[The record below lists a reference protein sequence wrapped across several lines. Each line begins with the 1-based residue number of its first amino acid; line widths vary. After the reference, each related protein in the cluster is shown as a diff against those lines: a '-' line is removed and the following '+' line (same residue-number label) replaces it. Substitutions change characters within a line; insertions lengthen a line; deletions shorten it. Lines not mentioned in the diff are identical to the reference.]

1 MNWKASLL
9 ALASLPSV
17 MNADDSYLYT
27 SPAAFAATLQTITQ
41 KLEGDLNVIRST
53 FMPLFSTDETIRS
66 QTRLCVEILR
76 GWALTNEAPS
86 LSALTIAALE
96 MLEVRDHE
104 FGRLALLASVVGEIE
119 NTTPYHSNM
128 HYRKVFL
135 QLMRLIANHNEIY
148 AGTAKTFSDREICL
162 LMAAAS
168 IHDVGHDG
176 LGNKV
181 DGVHQRGRLETRS
194 FDIMTRWMT
203 PMGFTDAETLQALRT
218 MLMGTD
224 VSPVGDP
231 RAPVNQMKAAY
242 RAHFLDQK
250 HEMEPLNLTP
260 DLKPLETDPALSM
273 MAVILQEADIATS
286 AGIDYAVTKYET
298 ALIGAE
304 YHIPESLPQHVINF
318 LRDVCARQFL
328 SDAGQR
334 LYAANMARIYALA
347 QKDVESGNLPYPD
360 MHHADLVV
368 GTGFGAL
375 LPSDIIH

>member
-1 MNWKASLL
+1 MNWKASLQ
-9 ALASLPSV
+9 ALGAVPS
-17 MNADDSYLYT
+17 ALDSDDSYLYT
-27 SPAAFAATLQTITQ
+27 SPSAFAQTLHSICQ
-41 KLEGDLNVIRST
+41 KLEDDLKIIRES
-53 FMPLFSTDETIRS
+53 FMPLFSTEDSVRG
-66 QTRLCVEILR
+66 QTKLCVEILR

-96 MLEVRDHE
+96 MLEVRDEE
-104 FGRLALLASVVGEIE
+104 FARLALLGSVVGEIE

-128 HYRKVFL
+128 HYRKVLL
-135 QLMRLIANHNEIY
+135 QLIRLIVNHNEIY
-148 AGTAKTFSDREICL
+148 TGTNKVFSDREICL

-181 DGVHQRGRLETRS
+181 NGVHQRGRLETRS
-194 FDIMTRWMT
+194 FDIMVHWMK
-203 PMGFTDAETLQALRT
+203 PMGFTDAATLSALKT

-242 RAHFLDQK
+242 RIHFLDQK
-250 HEMEPLNLTP
+250 HEMEPLNLSA
-260 DLKPLETDPALSM
+260 DLKPLETDLALSM

-286 AGIDYAVTKYET
+286 AGIDYAVTKFET
-298 ALIGAE
+298 SLIGAE

-318 LRDVCARQFL
+318 LRDVCSRQFL

-334 LYAANMARIYALA
+334 LFAANMARIYALA
-347 QKDVESGNLPYPD
+347 QADVEGGNLPYPD
-360 MHHADLVV
+360 MHHADLVA
-368 GTGFGAL
+368 GASAL
-375 LPSDIIH
+375 ASSHTLH

>member
-1 MNWKASLL
+1 MRWNATLT
-9 ALASLPSV
+9 ALSALPVS
-17 MNADDSYLYT
+17 MDADDSYIYK
-27 SPAAFAATLQTITQ
+27 SPSAFAKTLQDIVARVDA
-41 KLEGDLNVIRST
+41 DLALIRSSYG
-53 FMPLFSTDETIRS
+53 PLFSIDES
-66 QTRLCVEILR
+66 VGVQTKLCIDVMKS
-76 GWALTNEAPS
+76 WAVKGDGPS
-86 LSALTIAALE
+86 LGALTIAALE
-96 MLEVRDHE
+96 MMEIKDEE
-104 FGRLALLASVVGEIE
+104 FARLALLASVVGEIE

-128 HYRKVFL
+128 HYRKVLL
-135 QLMRLIANHNEIY
+135 QLIRLIVNHNEIY
-148 AGTAKTFSDREICL
+148 AGTAKLFTDREICL

-194 FDIMTRWMT
+194 YDIMTHWMT
-203 PMGFTDAETLQALRT
+203 PMGFTDKETLQALKT

-242 RAHFLDQK
+242 RSHFLDCK
-250 HEMEPLNLTP
+250 SDLEPLNLNA
-260 DLKPLETDPALSM
+260 DLKPLEKNASLSM

-298 ALIGAE
+298 SLIGAE
-304 YHIPESLPQHVINF
+304 YHIPQSLPQHIINF
-318 LRDVCARQFL
+318 LRDVCSRQFL

-347 QKDVESGNLPYPD
+347 QKDVEAGNLPYPD
-360 MHHADLVV
+360 MHSAELILGASFTGADIS
-368 GTGFGAL
+368 TTR
-375 LPSDIIH
+375 H